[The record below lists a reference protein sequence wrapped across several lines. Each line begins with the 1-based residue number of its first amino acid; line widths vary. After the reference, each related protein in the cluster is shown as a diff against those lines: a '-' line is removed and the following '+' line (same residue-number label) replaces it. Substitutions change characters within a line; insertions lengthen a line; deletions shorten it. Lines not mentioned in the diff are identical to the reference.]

1 MINNAQIQKKIVF
14 LLLTLIILIPW
25 FNTNYFDDIKPV
37 ELGTEDTSFYEI
49 NPCQVSLAEYI
60 KVDFQSSY
68 QKHYFFRY
76 NNYSP
81 ISCFGKI
88 SGIALFNNTF
98 YIYRNKCIY

>member
-1 MINNAQIQKKIVF
+1 MLKFKKNCIFIINFNYF
-14 LLLTLIILIPW
+14 NSW

-76 NNYSP
+76 DNHSP

-98 YIYRNKCIY
+98 YIYRNKYLY

>member
-1 MINNAQIQKKIVF
+1 MIKDIQIQKKIVF

-25 FNTNYFDDIKPV
+25 FNANYFDDIKPV

-60 KVDFQSSY
+60 KADFQSSY

-76 NNYSP
+76 INNSY
-81 ISCFGKI
+81 C
-88 SGIALFNNTF
+88 
-98 YIYRNKCIY
+98 

>member
-60 KVDFQSSY
+60 KVDFQSISKTLLL
-68 QKHYFFRY
+68 QVRQPLSNIMFWKDFRHCFIQQYF
-76 NNYSP
+76 
-81 ISCFGKI
+81 
-88 SGIALFNNTF
+88 F
-98 YIYRNKCIY
+98 YIYRNKYLY